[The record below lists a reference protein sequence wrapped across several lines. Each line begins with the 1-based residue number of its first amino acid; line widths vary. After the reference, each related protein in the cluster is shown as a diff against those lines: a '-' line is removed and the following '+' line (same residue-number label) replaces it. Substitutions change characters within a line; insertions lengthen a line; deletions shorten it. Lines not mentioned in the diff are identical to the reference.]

1 MRDFKEYFKTLE
13 KDGKLEQV
21 TVIHPKGAR
30 QFMEWIVGT
39 TKYLSNR
46 RMVIYDVSF
55 LSLYN
60 HDGRVLDGCFAVDNF
75 LYKIDQWA
83 HVDSP
88 ERFEEVL
95 QSTVPESMG
104 TCIYLDDALYMS
116 NVTFGK
122 RDQIVGKLLTQ
133 RNEGLRW
140 FNVLKIID
148 GSKNATY
155 FYPSKKAIVLHE
167 LMLKLDENARKK
179 ARPTPTKKEA
189 LPRV

>member
-60 HDGRVLDGCFAVDNF
+60 HDEKILDGCFAVDNF

-122 RDQIVGKLLTQ
+122 RDGIISHLLTQ
-133 RNEGLRW
+133 RNDGLMW
-140 FNVLKIID
+140 FNVLRVID
-148 GSKNATY
+148 GSKNVTC
-155 FYPSKKAIVLHE
+155 FYPSKKAITVHE
-167 LMLKLDENARKK
+167 QMLNLNKNVRKK
-179 ARPTPTKKEA
+179 AEPTKKEA
-189 LPRV
+189 STRV